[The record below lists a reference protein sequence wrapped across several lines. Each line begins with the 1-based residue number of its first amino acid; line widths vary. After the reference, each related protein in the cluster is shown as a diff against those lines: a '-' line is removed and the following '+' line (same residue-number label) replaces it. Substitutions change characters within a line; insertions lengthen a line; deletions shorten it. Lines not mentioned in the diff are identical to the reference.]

1 MSYGSDSYGGAAEG
15 VNGASFGGSKSFGGG
30 GGGANYSLP
39 DTNFSNQG
47 LTAQPDTS
55 PGYSFGDQPGYGI
68 NPGGYDISGGL
79 GSQIP
84 GLQGYGDYGLTPD
97 YGLTSQFSLGQ
108 LGQTNYGFQPS
119 GYEGM
124 QAQVSG
130 PAAGYGL
137 STPQANNGFGVREE
151 PGFWGSKAQ
160 RAMSFLAGFNPI
172 TAGLSGL
179 ANIAMSRDPVKS
191 GVQALLGT
199 LGPVGQV
206 ANIGYGAATSKN
218 PIGYLAGTAG
228 MMGAGMVGGTVAG
241 AVGGDI
247 AGAAGAQLAGSAG
260 AQLGQGLMGEAL
272 GQAARQEASIGPF
285 GAGSPMAA
293 GIQSAQAGGG
303 QAGSQQG
310 GGGRDWTDTALKVA
324 SGLYG
329 MYQANQQKQLAQ
341 QAIGGS
347 APWTAQGGNA
357 VAGQELQRVIRGDLA
372 SDPGFKLA
380 QLAAARTSAQQPGGF
395 AASAAA
401 NAALRYQN
409 ERIQTL
415 GAPAGVGFNPA
426 AGYQTALSGQQQGIN
441 TAMAGMAEIGAGA
454 TGNTSGTGMNTMPP
468 WLQQYLIN
476 NNMRGG

>member
-15 VNGASFGGSKSFGGG
+15 VNGASFGGSTSSGGG
-30 GGGANYSLP
+30 GGWANYGLP

-137 STPQANNGFGVREE
+137 STPQANNGFGAREE

-160 RAMSFLAGFNPI
+160 KVMSMFAQLNPVTSLI
-172 TAGLSGL
+172 NGGLQI
-179 ANIAMSRDPVKS
+179 ANAQDPVKA

-206 ANIGYGAATSKN
+206 ANISYGAATSKN
-218 PIGYLAGTAG
+218 PAGYLAGTAG
-228 MMGAGMVGGTVAG
+228 MTGAGMVGGA
-241 AVGGDI
+241 I
-247 AGAAGAQLAGSAG
+247 AGSAG

-272 GQAARQEASIGPF
+272 GQAGRQEASIGPF
-285 GAGSPMAA
+285 GSGSPMAA